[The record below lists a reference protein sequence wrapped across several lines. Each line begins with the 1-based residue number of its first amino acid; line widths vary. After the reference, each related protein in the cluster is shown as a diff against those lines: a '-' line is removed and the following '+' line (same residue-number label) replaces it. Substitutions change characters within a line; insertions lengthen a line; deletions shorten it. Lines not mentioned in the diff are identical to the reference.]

1 MKRVLFTVAALAL
14 ASSCSSIDNR
24 VKAHLIPP
32 ELAIRQINAV
42 QSVSRS
48 ISGGPLPINFQ
59 VDIANRS
66 NEPIQLERLEVQ
78 SVGAGAYTINQT
90 TRPFKNVTIAPDM
103 REQVEFW
110 VPAVVEDTITGANGP
125 VTLRVTAYFGT
136 ELGKF
141 REVYVRTVNDTIG
154 SKPRVD

>member
-1 MKRVLFTVAALAL
+1 MKRVLFAVAALVL
-14 ASSCSSIDNR
+14 ASSCSSVDNR

-48 ISGGPLPINFQ
+48 INGPLPINFQ

-66 NEPIQLERLEVQ
+66 NEPIQLERIEVQ
-78 SVGAGAYTINQT
+78 SMGAGAYTINTT
-90 TRPFKNVTIAPDM
+90 TRPFQNVTIAPDKV
-103 REQVEFW
+103 EQVEFW
-110 VPAVVEDTITGANGP
+110 VPAVVEDSITGANGP
-125 VTLRVTAYFGT
+125 VTLRVIAYFGT